1 MYEKLKAQNLA
12 FHLFEVKKKQQC
24 TSFLTT
30 LHCKILPKSFSNL
43 LYCIAENIQMRLMT
57 TYKPYSYCIHR
68 STGTEGAT
76 VSLIFLKIGKILA
89 LHIPS
94 ISSSKEGAAPKNTL
108 ASLQNFTPSDAPD
121 IAVLSA
127 LLESISILMLMFSG
141 LWATICKLAC

>member
-1 MYEKLKAQNLA
+1 MQK
-12 FHLFEVKKKQQC
+12 C
-24 TSFLTT
+24 TSILIT

-68 STGTEGAT
+68 GTGTGGAEGAT

-89 LHIPS
+89 LHMPN

-108 ASLQNFTPSDAPD
+108 VSLQNFTPSDAPD
-121 IAVLSA
+121 IPMLSA